1 MGFFASFF
9 GRAGRVA
16 KGQANQ
22 GMTALENATFEATV
36 RQTVRD
42 MKTELQNVVRA
53 SAEAM
58 SNYNRLEAEYRH
70 HSNEAE
76 QWQSRA
82 KQALSAGNEDL
93 ARKALA
99 KKHECDERR
108 QSLEPSLKSAHQMSE
123 KLRGQVA
130 QLRTRI
136 AEGERNASTLI
147 ARKNAAAAQKKV
159 AQAMAGIGEADNAF
173 AALRDFEESV
183 KREEAEALAYD
194 TMSIDA
200 DSELEREFAA
210 LETSNV
216 DFELEALR
224 LEINV
229 GALPS
234 ADRRGRLLPPS
245 ADRN

>member
-16 KGQANQ
+16 RGQANQ
-22 GMTALENATFEATV
+22 GMVALEDATFEATV

-42 MKTELQNVVRA
+42 MKTELRNVVRA

-70 HSNEAE
+70 HREESE

-82 KQALSAGNEDL
+82 KRALSAGNEDL

-99 KKHECDERR
+99 RKQECDQRR
-108 QSLEPSLKSAHQMSE
+108 QSLEPSLKSAQQVSE
-123 KLRGQVA
+123 KLKSQVA

-147 ARKNAAAAQKKV
+147 ARKNAAAAQKKI
-159 AQAMAGIGEADNAF
+159 AQAMAGVGDMDNAF
-173 AALRDFEESV
+173 AALSEFEESV

-194 TMSIDA
+194 SMSVDP
-200 DSELEREFAA
+200 DSELEQEFAA

-224 LEINV
+224 RELSA
-229 GALPS
+229 GALPPP
-234 ADRRGRLLPPS
+234 ADRS
-245 ADRN
+245 